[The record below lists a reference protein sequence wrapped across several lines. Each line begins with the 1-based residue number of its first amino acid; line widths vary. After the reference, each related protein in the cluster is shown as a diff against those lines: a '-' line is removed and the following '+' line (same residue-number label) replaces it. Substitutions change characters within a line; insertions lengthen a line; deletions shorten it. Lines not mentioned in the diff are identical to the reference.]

1 MNDIKTVSNEE
12 LLQKLSEASSQFVE
26 AMKHLENEQEAYWN
40 SLTTEQQLMCFCAVS
55 RRIHKGEIEDGGT
68 YRWVLYDVFDF
79 GPEAYAAAQ
88 DAGYLSIHNC
98 IMTPEMER
106 KLLMSFAEH
115 MEIPNPDESVN
126 SYYKRHYV

>member
-12 LLQKLSEASSQFVE
+12 MLQKLSEASSQFVK
-26 AMKHLENEQEAYWN
+26 AMKELENEQEAYWD
-40 SLTTEQQLMCFCAVS
+40 SLTPEQQLMCFCAIS
-55 RRIHKGEIEDGGT
+55 RRIHKGEIEDHGT
-68 YRWVLYDVFDF
+68 YRWVLYHVFGF

-88 DAGYLSIHNC
+88 DAGYLAIHNS

-106 KLLMSFAEH
+106 SLLRSFAEH
-115 MEIPNPDESVN
+115 LELDNPDQLVH

>member
-1 MNDIKTVSNEE
+1 MNDIKTFSNEE
-12 LLQKLSEASSQFVE
+12 LMKKLSEASDLFVE
-26 AMKHLENEQEAYWN
+26 VMKELENEQETYWN
-40 SLTTEQQLMCFCAVS
+40 SLTTEQQLMCFCAIS

-68 YRWVLYDVFDF
+68 YRWVLYDVFGF

-88 DAGYLSIHNC
+88 DAGYLAIHNS
-98 IMTPEMER
+98 IMTPDQER

-115 MEIPNPDESVN
+115 MEIPNPDESVH